1 MGIEIERKF
10 LPRSDG
16 WRTAAHK
23 VVPMAQGYLND
34 LALVDSGAMRASVR
48 VRIEGEA
55 AFLNIKSRELGTTR
69 QEFEYPVPV
78 AEARALLKLCV
89 GGLVEKNRH
98 YVEHAGHLWEV
109 DEFLGDNAGL
119 VVAEI
124 ELAGEDETFTQP
136 DWVGAEAT
144 HAARYYNLALASR
157 PFSQWRDDERQAQDL
172 MEGR

>member
-1 MGIEIERKF
+1 MAIEIERKF

-16 WRTAAHK
+16 WRAAAHR

-48 VRIEGEA
+48 VRIEGDA

-69 QEFEYPVPV
+69 QEFEYPLPV
-78 AEARALLKLCV
+78 AEARALLGLCV

-124 ELAGEDETFTQP
+124 ELADAGETFALP
-136 DWVGAEAT
+136 DWAGAEAT
-144 HAARYYNLALASR
+144 HAPRYYNLALASR
-157 PFSQWRDDERQAQDL
+157 PFSQWREDERQAQDL
-172 MEGR
+172 TDGR